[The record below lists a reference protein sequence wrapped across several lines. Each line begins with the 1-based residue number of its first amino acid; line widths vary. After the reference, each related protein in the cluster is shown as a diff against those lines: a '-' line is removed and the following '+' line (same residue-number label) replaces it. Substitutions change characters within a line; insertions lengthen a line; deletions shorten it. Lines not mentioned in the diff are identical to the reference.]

1 MTVIELITVIDAPIE
16 ACFELSLSIDLEL
29 KAARAHHIRAV
40 SGVTSGII
48 GPGQQVLWK
57 TKQFGITVSHMSEI
71 TGFQR
76 PHFFQDS
83 MLKGIFKSFK
93 HDHFFQTLGVSR
105 TEMRDRLSF
114 SMPLWFLGTVSE
126 RLILRPR
133 LIRLLELRNNLIKE
147 TAQS

>member
-16 ACFELSLSIDLEL
+16 TCFELSLSLDLEL

-40 SGVTSGII
+40 SGVTAGII
-48 GPGQQVLWK
+48 GPGQQVVWK

-83 MLKGIFKSFK
+83 MVRGIFKAFQ
-93 HDHFFQTLGVSR
+93 HDHFFQSLGVR
-105 TEMRDRLSF
+105 QTEMRDRLSF
-114 SMPLWFLGTVSE
+114 SMPFWLMGIISE
-126 RLILRPR
+126 RLVMRPR
-133 LIRLLELRNNLIKE
+133 LIHLLELRNNLIKE